1 MVATDFSMLDPCA
14 PAALVPSGYAVSGV
28 FNLVPIVQI
37 AANAD
42 FHLDEDSAKAISPAF
57 WTVPTGRTLDVVVG
71 GLESNEFLRH
81 GRGIADAWAKQGAKT
96 RYEAV
101 VNTNHFTVFDRLGD
115 LHGAMA
121 KRLLELIP

>member
-1 MVATDFSMLDPCA
+1 MLWVLPRADAISSEGRRRAGTRGRVAGEP
-14 PAALVPSGYAVSGV
+14 
-28 FNLVPIVQI
+28 
-37 AANAD
+37 
-42 FHLDEDSAKAISPAF
+42 AISPAF
-57 WTVPTGRTLDVVVG
+57 WIVPTGRTLDVVVG

-81 GRGIADAWAKQGAKT
+81 GSGIADAWAKQDAKT